1 MNNQYD
7 IQNELFT
14 SMKFWGKFLLV
25 DAVYLL
31 LSFQFLSLIYDRA
44 IDSLKIPSM
53 LVIGLLLFF
62 WGLPSVGNKGKRNIH
77 RLLFLLSKNRA
88 TYQSLSFYEVEED
101 FPLHDFFPSDEER
114 ERFQFQEE

>member
-31 LSFQFLSLIYDRA
+31 LSFQFLSLVYERS

-53 LVIGLLLFF
+53 VVIGLLLLF
-62 WGLPSVGNKGKRNIH
+62 WGLPSIGNTGKRNIH
-77 RLLFLLSKNRA
+77 RLWFVLTKNRE
-88 TYQSLSFYEVEED
+88 TYQAISFYEVEED
-101 FPLHDFFPSDEER
+101 FPLHDFFQSDEETK
-114 ERFQFQEE
+114 EFQIQEE